1 MVEITFA
8 LYYIIILSVSILLNL
23 ILPFLKIYWYFA
35 FSIKQIKENHQYWRF
50 FTNYLIKPTRTVNLG
65 TFMTIISIYID
76 LHNLEQKVKPKNKYS
91 KFIMIILI
99 QCTLNTL
106 LTYFFYYK
114 FNLQESRSL
123 LVELSYSFCA
133 ISSYKNPNGKT
144 FISYIPIK
152 NRFAPIA
159 LLILRIYNYKDISL
173 EIMKAPLIGFFSGF
187 LFCILTKKFK
197 IKYIPPF
204 LKKLLNEPTEEERR
218 QRKEFN
224 LKLKNDLLKFRKK
237 VKKIKKDKSKKIK
250 KDKSKNQSSFNMNLI
265 GNPLLNYIE
274 NENNKFNNNYY
285 NQNYNENVG
294 KNYLDN
300 LALNDYVKENKIN
313 DDNNYENETEGPNQE
328 NNNMMSKENN
338 NNNEDIWENEEN
350 EKEIEEKELRDDTE
364 KNGIDEEKNEIENDE
379 SNESI
384 LDEEKKEEDDIKENE
399 KRKDIKNDNKN
410 EENVENKN
418 ESHEKND

>member
-1 MVEITFA
+1 
-8 LYYIIILSVSILLNL
+8 
-23 ILPFLKIYWYFA
+23 
-35 FSIKQIKENHQYWRF
+35 
-50 FTNYLIKPTRTVNLG
+50 
-65 TFMTIISIYID
+65 MTIISIYID

-123 LVELSYSFCA
+123 LGELSYSFSA

-159 LLILRIYNYKDISL
+159 LLILRIYNYKDISLEIKDISL

-300 LALNDYVKENKIN
+300 LDLNDYVEENKIN
-313 DDNNYENETEGPNQE
+313 DDNNYENEAEGLNQE
-328 NNNMMSKENN
+328 NNNNN
-338 NNNEDIWENEEN
+338 NDDIWQNEEN
-350 EKEIEEKELRDDTE
+350 EKEIEEKELRDDNE
-364 KNGIDEEKNEIENDE
+364 KNGIDEEKNEIEMMRVMKVYWMKKKKKKM
-379 SNESI
+379 I
-384 LDEEKKEEDDIKENE
+384 L
-399 KRKDIKNDNKN
+399 KRMRKGKIKNNNKN
-410 EENVENKN
+410 EENAENQN

>member
-1 MVEITFA
+1 MTFT

-50 FTNYLIKPTRTVNLG
+50 FTNYLIKPTRAVNLG

-197 IKYIPPF
+197 IK
-204 LKKLLNEPTEEERR
+204 
-218 QRKEFN
+218 
-224 LKLKNDLLKFRKK
+224 KK
-237 VKKIKKDKSKKIK
+237 VKKIKKDKSKKIKKDKSKKIK

-300 LALNDYVKENKIN
+300 LALNDYVEENKI
-313 DDNNYENETEGPNQE
+313 
-328 NNNMMSKENN
+328 MMIIIMKMKLKAR
-338 NNNEDIWENEEN
+338 I
-350 EKEIEEKELRDDTE
+350 
-364 KNGIDEEKNEIENDE
+364 
-379 SNESI
+379 
-384 LDEEKKEEDDIKENE
+384 KKI
-399 KRKDIKNDNKN
+399 II
-410 EENVENKN
+410 
-418 ESHEKND
+418 

>member
-1 MVEITFA
+1 MTFT

-50 FTNYLIKPTRTVNLG
+50 FTNYLIKPTRAVNLG

-76 LHNLEQKVKPKNKYS
+76 LYNLEQKVKQKNKYS

-123 LVELSYSFCA
+123 LGELSYSFSA

-159 LLILRIYNYKDISL
+159 LLIHRIYNYKDISL

-204 LKKLLNEPTEEERR
+204 LKKLLNEPSEEERR

-224 LKLKNDLLKFRKK
+224 LKSKNDLLKFRKK
-237 VKKIKKDKSKKIK
+237 VKKIK

-300 LALNDYVKENKIN
+300 LALNDYVEENKIN
-313 DDNNYENETEGPNQE
+313 DDNNYENEAEGLNQE
-328 NNNMMSKENN
+328 NNNNN
-338 NNNEDIWENEEN
+338 NDDIWQNEEN
-350 EKEIEEKELRDDTE
+350 EKEIEEKELRDDNE
-364 KNGIDEEKNEIENDE
+364 KNGIDEEKNEIEMMRVMKVYWMKKKKKKM
-379 SNESI
+379 I
-384 LDEEKKEEDDIKENE
+384 L
-399 KRKDIKNDNKN
+399 KRMRKGKIKNNNKN
-410 EENVENKN
+410 EENAENQN

>member
-1 MVEITFA
+1 
-8 LYYIIILSVSILLNL
+8 
-23 ILPFLKIYWYFA
+23 
-35 FSIKQIKENHQYWRF
+35 
-50 FTNYLIKPTRTVNLG
+50 
-65 TFMTIISIYID
+65 MTIISIYID
-76 LHNLEQKVKPKNKYS
+76 LYNLEQKVKQKNKYS

-123 LVELSYSFCA
+123 LGELSYSFSA

-300 LALNDYVKENKIN
+300 LDLNDYVDENKIK
-313 DDNNYENETEGPNQE
+313 DDNNYENEAEGQNQK
-328 NNNMMSKENN
+328 NNNMMSKEY

-350 EKEIEEKELRDDTE
+350 EKEIEEKELRDDNE
-364 KNGIDEEKNEIENDE
+364 KNGIDEEKNEIEMMRVMKVYWMKKKKKKM
-379 SNESI
+379 I
-384 LDEEKKEEDDIKENE
+384 L
-399 KRKDIKNDNKN
+399 KRMRKGKIKNNNKN
-410 EENVENKN
+410 EENAENQN

>member
-1 MVEITFA
+1 MVEMTFT

-204 LKKLLNEPTEEERR
+204 LKKLLNEPSEEERR

-237 VKKIKKDKSKKIK
+237 VKKIK

-300 LALNDYVKENKIN
+300 LALNDYVEENKIN

-364 KNGIDEEKNEIENDE
+364 KNGIDEEKNEIEMMRVMKVYWMKKKKKKM
-379 SNESI
+379 I
-384 LDEEKKEEDDIKENE
+384 L
-399 KRKDIKNDNKN
+399 KRMRKGKI
-410 EENVENKN
+410 
-418 ESHEKND
+418 

>member
-1 MVEITFA
+1 MVEMTFT

-50 FTNYLIKPTRTVNLG
+50 FTNYLIKPTRAVNLG

-123 LVELSYSFCA
+123 LGELSYSFSA

-218 QRKEFN
+218 QRKELN
-224 LKLKNDLLKFRKK
+224 LKLKNDLLKLYEFNRKSTFK
-237 VKKIKKDKSKKIK
+237 
-250 KDKSKNQSSFNMNLI
+250 L
-265 GNPLLNYIE
+265 Y
-274 NENNKFNNNYY
+274 
-285 NQNYNENVG
+285 
-294 KNYLDN
+294 
-300 LALNDYVKENKIN
+300 
-313 DDNNYENETEGPNQE
+313 
-328 NNNMMSKENN
+328 
-338 NNNEDIWENEEN
+338 
-350 EKEIEEKELRDDTE
+350 
-364 KNGIDEEKNEIENDE
+364 
-379 SNESI
+379 
-384 LDEEKKEEDDIKENE
+384 
-399 KRKDIKNDNKN
+399 RK
-410 EENVENKN
+410 
-418 ESHEKND
+418 

>member
-1 MVEITFA
+1 MVEMTFT

-50 FTNYLIKPTRTVNLG
+50 FTNYLIKPTRAVNLG

-123 LVELSYSFCA
+123 LGELSYSFSA

-237 VKKIKKDKSKKIK
+237 VKKIKKDKSK
-250 KDKSKNQSSFNMNLI
+250 NQSSFNMNLI

-300 LALNDYVKENKIN
+300 LDLNDYVEENKIN
-313 DDNNYENETEGPNQE
+313 DDNNYENEAEGLNQE
-328 NNNMMSKENN
+328 NNNNN
-338 NNNEDIWENEEN
+338 NDDIWQNEEN
-350 EKEIEEKELRDDTE
+350 EKEIEEKELRDDNE
-364 KNGIDEEKNEIENDE
+364 KNGIDEEKNEIEMMRVMKVYWMKKKKKKM
-379 SNESI
+379 I
-384 LDEEKKEEDDIKENE
+384 L
-399 KRKDIKNDNKN
+399 KRMRKGKI
-410 EENVENKN
+410 
-418 ESHEKND
+418 